1 MLLADRIASQVQP
14 EFRSAGGRKAKGMT
28 VIIVH
33 SGAGRID
40 ARIDGPINRGINRR
54 TSCRF
59 ARSRTSG
66 FTLLEAL
73 VALIIFGI
81 IMVAMSNAMAGAL
94 RARALAEQRQE
105 DSATARAIFAT
116 LGRDLMSA
124 YGSNYDP
131 NSVFMTGSGS
141 GSSGSVGGATG
152 APLLT
157 FASMVQRVITSDS
170 NVDPSSSIS
179 PAGGAP
185 LSLGSSSNGSN
196 DPPQNTVALIRYD
209 LDKQT
214 GSLTRIV
221 QAIPN
226 LQLIQQASPA
236 SQNVVAM
243 HIVDLQIQFWDPNQQ
258 TWRSDWDFEQQ
269 NLPAPDTAAQT
280 MNFPASTTTSST
292 SSGSSS
298 SSSSSTTANP
308 TNPNSTG
315 SSDVGLPTAVQVTLK
330 FQRSDGSI
338 ATMTT
343 VLPMAAPQ
351 VQDFPYTGGQ
361 NYDPNSTPNSQ
372 TNLNTTTGNP

>member
-1 MLLADRIASQVQP
+1 MTVMIPRSGTCRRP
-14 EFRSAGGRKAKGMT
+14 GRSAR
-28 VIIVH
+28 
-33 SGAGRID
+33 
-40 ARIDGPINRGINRR
+40 
-54 TSCRF
+54 C
-59 ARSRTSG
+59 RTSG

-81 IMVAMSNAMAGAL
+81 IMAAMSNAMSGAL
-94 RARALAEQRQE
+94 RARAVAEQRQE
-105 DSATARAIFAT
+105 DSATARAVFAT
-116 LGRDLMSA
+116 LGRDLISA

-131 NSVFMTGSGS
+131 NSVFMTGNGSGTSGS
-141 GSSGSVGGATG
+141 AGGASG

-157 FASMVQRVITSDS
+157 FASMVQRVVTSDP
-170 NVDPSSSIS
+170 NVDPNSSIS
-179 PAGGAP
+179 PSGGAP
-185 LSLGSSSNGSN
+185 MSLGSSSSGSN

-209 LDKQT
+209 LDRQS

-236 SQNVVAM
+236 PQNVVAT
-243 HIVDLQIQFWDPNQQ
+243 HVVDLQIQFWDPNQQ
-258 TWRSDWDFEQQ
+258 TWRGDWDFEQQ

-280 MNFPASTTTSST
+280 MNFPTSTNTST
-292 SSGSSS
+292 SSS
-298 SSSSSTTANP
+298 SSSSSTSNP

-315 SSDVGLPTAVQVTLK
+315 SSDVELPTAVQITVK

-338 ATMTT
+338 STMTT
-343 VLPMAAPQ
+343 VLPIAAQ
-351 VQDFPYTGGQ
+351 QIQDFPYTGGQ